1 MSQLTAFAVTIAV
14 ESLWYV
20 GGLVGIVGLRWWSAL
35 MLAFG
40 VNAVTHPVAWWVL
53 SSHPT
58 MLPLVLTEVAVT
70 LAEAAVLAVA
80 VRRDLATLAL
90 LSVGANASSL
100 LTGLILNR

>member
-1 MSQLTAFAVTIAV
+1 
-14 ESLWYV
+14 
-20 GGLVGIVGLRWWSAL
+20 
-35 MLAFG
+35 
-40 VNAVTHPVAWWVL
+40 
-53 SSHPT
+53 
-58 MLPLVLTEVAVT
+58 MLPLLLTEVAVT

>member
-20 GGLVGIVGLRWWSAL
+20 GGLVGILGLRWWSAL
-35 MLAFG
+35 MLSIV
-40 VNAVTHPVAWWVL
+40 VNAITHPLAWWVL
-53 SSHPT
+53 APNPT
-58 MLPLVLTEVAVT
+58 LGQLLLTEAVVT

-80 VRRDLATLAL
+80 VRRDPATLAL